1 MPFFSLRKG
10 AYFMKKAAKS
20 YYLPIDGQEIP
31 VTEEVYRAYWQPVWA
46 ERKRQ
51 EREKRCLISD
61 GKGKAKRCM
70 EDCSNYTWQRTGSV
84 LSLDKFVEDGYEI
97 SDSLDMDELV
107 AEKLLLEELSAALNE
122 LDPINRRIAE
132 LYSEGLS
139 ERQIAAEVGLSQ
151 KTINN
156 RKTSIFGQL
165 HQRLKDYR

>member
-1 MPFFSLRKG
+1 
-10 AYFMKKAAKS
+10 
-20 YYLPIDGQEIP
+20 
-31 VTEEVYRAYWQPVWA
+31 
-46 ERKRQ
+46 
-51 EREKRCLISD
+51 
-61 GKGKAKRCM
+61 
-70 EDCSNYTWQRTGSV
+70 V

>member
-1 MPFFSLRKG
+1 MQK
-10 AYFMKKAAKS
+10 AKKAAKG
-20 YYLPIDGQEIP
+20 YYLPIDGQKIP

-61 GKGKAKRCM
+61 GKGKTKRCM
-70 EDCSNYTWQRTGSV
+70 EDCSKCPEQRMGSV

>member
-1 MPFFSLRKG
+1 M
-10 AYFMKKAAKS
+10 
-20 YYLPIDGQEIP
+20 
-31 VTEEVYRAYWQPVWA
+31 
-46 ERKRQ
+46 
-51 EREKRCLISD
+51 
-61 GKGKAKRCM
+61 
-70 EDCSNYTWQRTGSV
+70 GSV

>member
-1 MPFFSLRKG
+1 MQK
-10 AYFMKKAAKS
+10 AKKAAKG
-20 YYLPIDGQEIP
+20 YYLPIDGQKIP

-61 GKGKAKRCM
+61 GKGKTKRCM
-70 EDCSNYTWQRTGSV
+70 EDCSKCPEQRMGSV
-84 LSLDKFVEDGYEI
+84 LSLDKFAEDGYEI

-139 ERQIAAEVGLSQ
+139 ERQIAAEVELSQ

-156 RKTSIFGQL
+156 RKASIFGQL
-165 HQRLKDYR
+165 HQRLKEYR

>member
-1 MPFFSLRKG
+1 
-10 AYFMKKAAKS
+10 MKKAAKS

-70 EDCSNYTWQRTGSV
+70 EDCSKCPKQRMGSV
-84 LSLDKFVEDGYEI
+84 LSMDKFLEDGYEI

-107 AEKLLLEELSAALNE
+107 AEKLLLEKLSAALNE
-122 LDPINRRIAE
+122 LDPVNKRIAE

-139 ERQIAAEVGLSQ
+139 ERQIAADVGLSQ
-151 KTINN
+151 KTVNN
-156 RKTSIFGQL
+156 RKASIFGQL
-165 HQRLKDYR
+165 HQRLKDYK

>member
-1 MPFFSLRKG
+1 MCIRDRF
-10 AYFMKKAAKS
+10 A
-20 YYLPIDGQEIP
+20 
-31 VTEEVYRAYWQPVWA
+31 
-46 ERKRQ
+46 
-51 EREKRCLISD
+51 
-61 GKGKAKRCM
+61 
-70 EDCSNYTWQRTGSV
+70 
-84 LSLDKFVEDGYEI
+84 EDGYEI